1 MMMSLSYYLLL
12 FIQVDDYNNVMKA
25 RIESLKTSQD
35 LSTADIVEQVW
46 MAASLMPSCNNLC
59 CASQHLVA
67 ILVFNLQLRS
77 WNGYF
82 EKYHGSLNG

>member
-46 MAASLMPSCNNLC
+46 MAAS
-59 CASQHLVA
+59 
-67 ILVFNLQLRS
+67 
-77 WNGYF
+77 
-82 EKYHGSLNG
+82 